1 MIGALKGK
9 PQFFSSNCLILFTG
23 GVGYKVFANTR
34 LLENLPEEESL
45 LYTHAYFREDTQ
57 ELYGF
62 LTREELFLFELMI
75 EISGIGPKMALAVLE
90 RGEKEIREAVSL
102 ADVDFFT
109 GIPRIGRKNAQK
121 IIIELKGKLGSL
133 TDLDLTGKVDS
144 QTKEIIEALSGMGFK
159 KGEVQAVLRQLPE
172 GTETTEQKIK
182 EALKRLGRS

>member
-1 MIGALKGK
+1 MIGALRGK
-9 PQFFSSNCLILFTG
+9 PQFSSSNSLILFTG
-23 GVGYKVFANTR
+23 GVGYKVFVNTK
-34 LLENLPEEESL
+34 LLENLPENEDLL

-75 EISGIGPKMALAVLE
+75 DISGVGPKMALAVLE
-90 RGEKEIREAVSL
+90 RGEKEVREAVFL
-102 ADVDFFT
+102 ADVEFFT
-109 GIPRIGRKNAQK
+109 SIPRIGRKNAQK

-159 KGEVQAVLRQLPE
+159 RSEVQVVLRQLPQ
-172 GTETTEQKIK
+172 GLETTEQKLK
-182 EALKRLGRS
+182 EALKRLGK